1 MDAVVFHMTDAM
13 SRGDYGFAMTKL
25 QQLLKMQEEPIGILG
40 AIGNHFRRLSTA
52 RTLLDNGRNASE
64 LMKLCGMQDYAA
76 RKTMDAARRF
86 QPEFLKK
93 SMELILETDIRMKTS
108 FDDKERLLEML
119 VLQLAQEAR
128 SD

>member
-1 MDAVVFHMTDAM
+1 
-13 SRGDYGFAMTKL
+13 MTKL
-25 QQLLKMQEEPIGILG
+25 QQLLKMQEEQIGILG

-86 QPEFLKK
+86 QPAFLKK

-108 FDDKERLLEML
+108 FDEKERLLEML